1 MLPPP
6 RLMGRQGVPTQMPE
20 ALGYT
25 REILNM
31 AMLAAANPLKPE
43 SVDTA
48 LGKNSLQYFATWACK
63 YDTQTIQYPVKDI
76 STVSITSSNSVLE
89 RSCVGC
95 NQKSRLSPFKFLAIS
110 FNKI

>member
-31 AMLAAANPLKPE
+31 AMLAAAWH
-43 SVDTA
+43 
-48 LGKNSLQYFATWACK
+48 GG
-63 YDTQTIQYPVKDI
+63 
-76 STVSITSSNSVLE
+76 
-89 RSCVGC
+89 RH
-95 NQKSRLSPFKFLAIS
+95 FLIL
-110 FNKI
+110 